1 MGYFSEKKPTQH
13 KPAVAQNQI
22 TKKTAPLTDNR
33 PVSVVQQKLSEN
45 IQKNPFPIVM
55 QRKTQDDTDE
65 EISDEPV
72 QMKSSNV
79 PQTHHV
85 IQLGISKNNTAKK
98 SKNNQ
103 QKSRRRQKLEYEMN
117 PAKEYL
123 DIKNAIDQKIVA
135 AYKYIKK
142 VKEQLDDDAD
152 VNLIN
157 TYSNRFTKISK
168 KARLTVRE
176 IQKLPP
182 APRRALRSQTTD
194 RDLLMA
200 KLNGYSNLVTK
211 VKWELVQV
219 FPMNKGGFGAK
230 GRAHNMETE
239 VNPSTVPNDKTLN
252 NHYFNNITLDG
263 KTSAVKVYKKTAT
276 APNQASGPLQIMG
289 QNYTN
294 QPLSTTDKAKLQK
307 KLDKNLAN
315 INIPQN
321 AVFTNTPVGR
331 DRGDGQ
337 YKSMGNTNAAG
348 YAWLLNRLGGQRWEW
363 LHIRGAGLGG
373 MTDSTNLVA
382 GTRDA
387 NTHMIPFESNI
398 RHLGTAVKNSNKY
411 SRLSVT
417 WSAFGQIA
425 KYAYSKIT
433 ISWTL
438 FKKGGGKKATGYVSF
453 DPLDT
458 SNNISKN
465 EVDKI
470 EEILTD
476 IRQGL

>member
-1 MGYFSEKKPTQH
+1 MDYFSEKNLAQH
-13 KPAVAQNQI
+13 KPALAQNQI
-22 TKKTAPLTDNR
+22 TKKTAQLADNR

-45 IQKNPFPIVM
+45 IQKNPSPFVI
-55 QRKTQDDTDE
+55 QRKAENDTDE
-65 EISDEPV
+65 KTVGETV
-72 QMKSSNV
+72 QMHSSNP

-85 IQLGISKNNTAKK
+85 IQLGISKNNTSQN
-98 SKNNQ
+98 SKNSY
-103 QKSRRRQKLEYEMN
+103 QKNRKKQKLQYAID
-117 PAKEYL
+117 PAKEYM
-123 DIKNAIDQKIVA
+123 DIKSTIDQKIVA
-135 AYKYIKK
+135 AYNYIKK
-142 VKEQLDDDAD
+142 VREQLDDDAD
-152 VNLIN
+152 VDLLN
-157 TYSNRFTKISK
+157 TYSERFRKISK
-168 KARLTVRE
+168 NVRRTIKE
-176 IQKLPP
+176 IRELPP
-182 APRRALRSQTTD
+182 APKRALRSQTTD
-194 RDLLMA
+194 RDFLLG
-200 KLNGYSNLVTK
+200 KLNGYSILTTQ
-211 VKWELVQV
+211 VKSEVVKV

-239 VNPSTVPNDKTLN
+239 VNPAKIPNDKTLN

-263 KTSAVKVYKKTAT
+263 KTSGVKVYKKTAV
-276 APNQASGPLQIMG
+276 APNQTSGPLQIMG
-289 QNYTN
+289 LNYTN
-294 QPLSTTDKAKLQK
+294 QVLSKKDKSELQNE
-307 KLDKNLAN
+307 LDQNLGK
-315 INIPQN
+315 IHTPQT

-398 RHLGTAVKNSNKY
+398 RHLGTAVKNNAAY
-411 SRLSVT
+411 SHLDVT
-417 WSAFGQIA
+417 WSAFSPIA
-425 KYAYSKIT
+425 KYAFSKIA
-433 ISWTL
+433 IRWSL
-438 FKKGGGKKATGYVSF
+438 FKKKGGKQASGYVSF

-476 IRQGL
+476 IRKGL